1 MELGALKKTGKDNE
15 RLIENLLAEKEDS
28 IRQIT
33 ELRQEIKRLR
43 SNIETSNCDRLL
55 PDRQRSHHELRRL
68 SRNDNQ
74 RPVKYISLEVEK
86 INADCGKY
94 QLQRFSFSV
103 MPFFKDNHLWSYQ
116 EW

>member
-55 PDRQRSHHELRRL
+55 PGRQRSHHELRRL